1 MKSVKYNKFSASVVL
16 FLFVSERGSRYH
28 IFCYKVKDRFEEV
41 AKMCKWGI
49 EKKYVQDFLISS
61 NEYYTLELILR
72 PRPRAEKAR
81 LPFYQEST
89 AV

>member
-1 MKSVKYNKFSASVVL
+1 
-16 FLFVSERGSRYH
+16 
-28 IFCYKVKDRFEEV
+28 
-41 AKMCKWGI
+41 MCKWGI